1 VSTVS
6 RLRRSPIW
14 LTTTLDSARTQGVLR
29 QDDVLVDIGVRLT
42 AETACSR
49 IALQTP
55 GLDAQQGDLYGN
67 CGYLGGTLRKTTPP
81 DFFPACRLWRCWS
94 ERVAFVIGVAQ
105 ARRASITPE
114 RGQEMAVRADK
125 SHVERR
131 TQPAGIERDQRLP
144 THLAWC
150 VVALCALPPIM
161 SVAGVDFGWP
171 DRAPNLVAL
180 SQLAPAAR
188 IDALRYCPQGRF
200 LH

>member
-1 VSTVS
+1 MPRSSGSSPVLVSTVS

-67 CGYLGGTLRKTTPP
+67 CGYPGGTLRRTTPP
-81 DFFPACRLWRCWS
+81 DLFRACRLRRCS
-94 ERVAFVIGVAQ
+94 SQRVAFVIGVAK
-105 ARRASITPE
+105 ARRTSITPE

-125 SHVERR
+125 SHVERQ
-131 TQPAGIERDQRLP
+131 TQPGGIERDQRLA
-144 THLAWC
+144 T
-150 VVALCALPPIM
+150 
-161 SVAGVDFGWP
+161 S
-171 DRAPNLVAL
+171 R
-180 SQLAPAAR
+180 
-188 IDALRYCPQGRF
+188 
-200 LH
+200 